1 MKYIVKMDIGLHGWR
16 QKERAGRP
24 RWRVFTLIELLVVIA
39 IIAILAAMLLPALAK
54 AREKARSIVCVNNLK
69 QMGTSNS
76 MYMSDF
82 KNYFVPGHMSYS
94 KFFKELGSYGC
105 DFQSDYLNVSS
116 GPAKGTFACP
126 AESRGFGWAGSTVNP
141 IVYGCTHYISNAY
154 LCGSETGDA
163 NALMKIQRNDS
174 EVTNPSSVA
183 FIMDSMAI
191 SRSAAEVRWYIG
203 YRHGTPTFGSE
214 ASGQLYWSSGVPP
227 TGKANV
233 VFSDAHVETLSGAQI
248 AAIDS
253 DQSTSTGFK
262 ERTFFKRGIKGI
274 PWQ

>member
-1 MKYIVKMDIGLHGWR
+1 MKAV
-16 QKERAGRP
+16 GRVRTSP
-24 RWRVFTLIELLVVIA
+24 FLLLAVV
-39 IIAILAAMLLPALAK
+39 MV
-54 AREKARSIVCVNNLK
+54 REMN
-69 QMGTSNS
+69 Q
-76 MYMSDF
+76 
-82 KNYFVPGHMSYS
+82 
-94 KFFKELGSYGC
+94 
-105 DFQSDYLNVSS
+105 
-116 GPAKGTFACP
+116 
-126 AESRGFGWAGSTVNP
+126 
-141 IVYGCTHYISNAY
+141 
-154 LCGSETGDA
+154 
-163 NALMKIQRNDS
+163 
-174 EVTNPSSVA
+174 
-183 FIMDSMAI
+183 AI

-214 ASGQLYWSSGVPP
+214 ASGQLYWTSGVPP